1 MSLGLS
7 GDFWLGSSLYRCY
20 CYPLLSADVTVYRIG
35 ENPAIRMATERSAA
49 GSLYKTVLVR
59 RIQKSQDSNDGEI
72 PKSNIWFSANLKMK
86 SAFKKVSFTS
96 V

>member
-1 MSLGLS
+1 ML
-7 GDFWLGSSLYRCY
+7 F
-20 CYPLLSADVTVYRIG
+20 RIG
-35 ENPAIRMATERSAA
+35 ENPAVRMATERSAA

-59 RIQKSQDSNDGEI
+59 RIQKSQDSDDGEI
-72 PKSNIWFSANLKMK
+72 PKSNILFSANLKMK